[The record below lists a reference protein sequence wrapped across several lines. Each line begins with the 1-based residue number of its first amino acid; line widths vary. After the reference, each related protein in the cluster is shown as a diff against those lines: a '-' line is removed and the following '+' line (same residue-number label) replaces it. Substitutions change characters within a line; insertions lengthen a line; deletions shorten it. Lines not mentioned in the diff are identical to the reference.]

1 MLVTD
6 QSVMTVVATDPDAG
20 LNGTV
25 IYEIDR
31 FGNPPTDPSGEPL
44 FKINPATGLIQT
56 SLADALDR
64 EKTAQYFVPIVA
76 KDRGIEQ
83 KRTSATATIT
93 ILDIND
99 QIPQFVQVRVL

>member
-1 MLVTD
+1 
-6 QSVMTVVATDPDAG
+6 MTVVATDHDAG

-31 FGNPPTDPSGEPL
+31 FGNPPADPNGEHL

-56 SLADALDR
+56 SLANSLDR
-64 EKTAQYFVPIVA
+64 ENIAQYFVPIVA
-76 KDRGIEQ
+76 KDRGVEQ

-99 QIPQFVQVRVL
+99 QIPQFVQVLARYL